1 MGKGRRGSGI
11 AENNLFTLTLQ
22 RTREEK
28 RRNRKEQEGRGEKLE
43 KITYSR
49 NVKIKSMYRNWVKGM
64 EQLAIIIEKL

>member
-22 RTREEK
+22 RTREEMGK
-28 RRNRKEQEGRGEKLE
+28 RGGKGKKERGWGEKLE

-49 NVKIKSMYRNWVKGM
+49 NVKIKSMYRSWDKGI
-64 EQLAIIIEKL
+64 EQ